1 MIGRALVVWL
11 LLLVL
16 AFAGAALREGLLA
29 PRIGADAAHVVG
41 TIVVVAAFLT
51 AIALTLPWVVPTLA
65 PGALLRLG
73 LGWTALTMVFEFG
86 FGHFVM
92 GHSWGKLLHDYDIF
106 AGRVWI
112 LVLLTTLLG
121 PWLLGRMQAGG

>member
-1 MIGRALVVWL
+1 MIGRALAVWF

-29 PRIGADAAHVVG
+29 PRIGGGAAHVVG
-41 TIVVVAAFLT
+41 TLVVVALFVV
-51 AIALTLPWVVPTLA
+51 AIALTVPWIEPTLS
-65 PGALLRLG
+65 PGPLLRLG
-73 LGWTALTMVFEFG
+73 LGWTAMTIVFEFG

-92 GHSWGKLLHDYDIF
+92 GHSWRRLLHDYNLF
-106 AGRVWI
+106 AGRIWI

-121 PWLLGRMQAGG
+121 PWLLGRMQTGA

>member
-1 MIGRALVVWL
+1 MLGRGLLVWL

-16 AFAGAALREGLLA
+16 AFASAALREGLLA
-29 PRIGADAAHVVG
+29 PRIGAEAAHFVG
-41 TIVVVAAFLT
+41 TIIAASVFLA
-51 AIALTLPWVVPTLA
+51 AIALTLRWIVPTLA

-73 LGWTALTMVFEFG
+73 LGWTVMTVAFEFG

-92 GHSWGKLLHDYDIF
+92 GHSWSKLLRDYNVF
-106 AGRVWI
+106 EGRIWI

-121 PWLLGRMQAGG
+121 PWLLGRLRTGS

>member
-11 LLLVL
+11 LLLVV
-16 AFAGAALREGLLA
+16 AFAAAALREGVLA
-29 PRIGADAAHVVG
+29 PRIGADAAHLVG
-41 TIVVVAAFLT
+41 TLVVVAVFLV
-51 AIALTLPWVVPTLA
+51 AISLTLPWIVPTLA

-73 LGWTALTMVFEFG
+73 LGWTAATIAFEFG

-92 GHSWGKLLHDYDIF
+92 GHSWGKLLHDYNVF
-106 AGRVWI
+106 AGRIWI

-121 PWLLGRMQAGG
+121 PWLLGRLRTGP

>member
-1 MIGRALVVWL
+1 MIGRALAVWF

-29 PRIGADAAHVVG
+29 PRIGGGAAHVVG
-41 TIVVVAAFLT
+41 TLVVVALFVV
-51 AIALTLPWVVPTLA
+51 AIALTVPWIEPTLS
-65 PGALLRLG
+65 PGPLLRLG
-73 LGWTALTMVFEFG
+73 LGWTAMTIVFEFG

-92 GHSWGKLLHDYDIF
+92 GHSWRTLLHDYNLF
-106 AGRVWI
+106 AGRIWI

-121 PWLLGRMQAGG
+121 PWLLGRMQTGA

>member
-1 MIGRALVVWL
+1 MIGRALLVWL

-29 PRIGADAAHVVG
+29 PRIGGAAAHFVG
-41 TIVVVAAFLT
+41 TVVVVALFLV
-51 AIALTLPWVVPTLA
+51 AIALTLPWIVPTLS

-73 LGWTALTMVFEFG
+73 LGWTAMTIAFEFG

-92 GHSWGKLLHDYDIF
+92 GHSWSELLHDYNLF

-121 PWLLGRMQAGG
+121 PWLLGRMQSGA